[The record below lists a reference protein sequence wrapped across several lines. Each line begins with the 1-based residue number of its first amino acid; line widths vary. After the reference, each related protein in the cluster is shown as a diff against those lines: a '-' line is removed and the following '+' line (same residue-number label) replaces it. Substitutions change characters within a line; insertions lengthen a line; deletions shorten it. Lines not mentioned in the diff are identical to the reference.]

1 MRVTAEELLRFKN
14 AAPFQP
20 FEMMLADGRA
30 LPVPHPDFIGVR
42 EAEELVQVYGSDEEL
57 ETIDL
62 LLAVSPRFPIKKAAS
77 SRPK

>member
-1 MRVTAEELLRFKN
+1 MTAEELLRFKN

-30 LPVPHPDFIGVR
+30 LPVPHPDFIGVL
-42 EAEELVQVYGSDEEL
+42 EADELVQLYGLKEEL

-62 LLAVSPRFPIKKAAS
+62 LLVVSLRFPIRAAAAS
-77 SRPK
+77 QPK